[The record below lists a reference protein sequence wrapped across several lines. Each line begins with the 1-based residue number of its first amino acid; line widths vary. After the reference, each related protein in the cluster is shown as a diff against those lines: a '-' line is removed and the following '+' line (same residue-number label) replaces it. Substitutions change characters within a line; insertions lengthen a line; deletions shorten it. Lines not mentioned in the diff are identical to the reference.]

1 MTVSNSLSFD
11 AIDDALRRAGAI
23 TDPAEAHGSLCGLV
37 CVLGAAAQSPW
48 MADTLPTANGAVV
61 PDDEAAADPSGMAD
75 LAELLGAL
83 AMASSAALEAGDMS
97 FQPLLPEDGE
107 SLEQRTVALA
117 AWCQGFNYG
126 LALAVRI
133 GDANEAVQHQTI
145 AEIVRDFAE
154 VAQLGYTEDEIEGE
168 GEVAWAELVE
178 YVRVS
183 VQLVFEEL
191 AEVRQRTGA
200 AVRH

>member
-1 MTVSNSLSFD
+1 
-11 AIDDALRRAGAI
+11 
-23 TDPAEAHGSLCGLV
+23 
-37 CVLGAAAQSPW
+37 
-48 MADTLPTANGAVV
+48 
-61 PDDEAAADPSGMAD
+61 
-75 LAELLGAL
+75 
-83 AMASSAALEAGDMS
+83 MS
-97 FQPLLPEDGE
+97 FQPLLPGDDE
-107 SLEQRTVALA
+107 SLEQRTAALA

-133 GDANEAVQHQTI
+133 GDADEALQHDTV

-154 VAQLGYTEDEIEGE
+154 LAQLGYTEDEIEGE

-191 AEVRQRTGA
+191 AGVRQRIA
-200 AVRH
+200 PAVRH